1 MRSVWNRIQGLKTW
15 ETGMITNK
23 RYGNVVFDILE
34 PPDFIILHTRI
45 RMLGHSGTFYLYF

>member
-34 PPDFIILHTRI
+34 PPAFIILHTRI